1 MKIRIKE
8 FKEWDFDDVN
18 DDHYDDDDDDGNY
31 NHHLK

>member
-18 DDHYDDDDDDGNY
+18 DDDDDDERNY